1 MKKSTRKQ
9 KANIPV
15 VRIDWGENRDTG
27 FYEFSVFE
35 SDKPTSEEPY
45 PDQRDEKYFLI
56 RPSPSKRLIV
66 MIYDRNADPSHI
78 PQLQPEI
85 IMDYI
90 NPCHA
95 RRRLEKETRV
105 YSRELMKR
113 WGAKL
118 MTAHGLKSL
127 EQLSDC

>member
-9 KANIPV
+9 KAYIPV

-35 SDKPTSEEPY
+35 SDKPISEEPY
-45 PDQRDEKYFLI
+45 PDRRDEKYFLI

-66 MIYDRNADPSHI
+66 MIYDRNADPSHV

-90 NPCHA
+90 NPYHA
-95 RRRLEKETRV
+95 KRRLEKETLA
-105 YSRELMKR
+105 YSRELMKK
-113 WGAKL
+113 WG
-118 MTAHGLKSL
+118 
-127 EQLSDC
+127 QN